1 MRPTVHFDIAT
12 LFVTEALVC
21 LIFSLV
27 LYVLAKRFPDVPGPM
42 RLAQGFFVAIISI
55 LFFLFRGYMPL
66 TVSVLLGNGLVWA
79 AYLLF
84 YIGTATLIGFRP
96 RLRVPI
102 LLAIVS
108 LAPMAYFTAIHD
120 LISVRTIIVSIT
132 GVLLQ
137 INMFVDLVRNS
148 RRGVVVQSLTV
159 FVGLAMSGDA
169 VRAVVTALHGVPA
182 NIFQDDFA
190 QSVHLLMGLIAAC
203 GLGVFSMALIA
214 REITASIERNARR
227 DALTGALNRLGIEEL
242 LAIEMERARRTFVP
256 LSVALLD
263 IDHFKAFN
271 DTGGHATGDEVL
283 RNIVGAISHQLRTF
297 DACGRIGGDEFLVV
311 LPGST
316 APDIAAVC
324 NRILREVA
332 SLPPHAASGI
342 APTVSIGFTQADV
355 YDTVVDLLARAD
367 RALYAAKHQGRNC
380 AQMELAPLRTEPLE
394 VPGAPK
400 SGRRSRMRR
409 AAPSIRDFHP

>member
-1 MRPTVHFDIAT
+1 MTPTVHFDIAT
-12 LFVTEALVC
+12 LFVTQALVC
-21 LIFSLV
+21 LIFALV
-27 LYVLAKRFPDVPGPM
+27 LYILAKRFPDVRGPM
-42 RLAQGFFVAIISI
+42 QLAQGFFVAIVA
-55 LFFLFRGYMPL
+55 LFFFLLRGSMPL
-66 TVSVLLGNGLVWA
+66 TMSVLFGNGLLWVT
-79 AYLLF
+79 YLLL
-84 YIGTATLIGFRP
+84 YAGGAALIGFRP
-96 RLRVPI
+96 RLLVPSI
-102 LLAIVS
+102 IATLSLLP
-108 LAPMAYFTAIHD
+108 LAYFTIVHD
-120 LISVRTIIVSIT
+120 LINIRTIIVSIT
-132 GVLLQ
+132 GGLIQ
-137 INMFVDLVRNS
+137 INLFVDLVRNC

-159 FVGLAMSGDA
+159 FVGLSMVGDT
-169 VRAVVTALHGVPA
+169 VRGIVTALRGVPP

-190 QSVHLLMGLIAAC
+190 QSLHLLVGLISAC
-203 GLGVFSMALIA
+203 GVGVFSMALIA
-214 REITASIERNARR
+214 REITASIERSARR

-283 RNIVGAISHQLRTF
+283 RNIAGTISHQLRTF

-311 LPGST
+311 LPGSS
-316 APDIAAVC
+316 ALDIAAVC

-332 SLPPHAASGI
+332 SLPPHAPSGI

-367 RALYAAKHQGRNC
+367 RALYAAKNQGRNC

-394 VPGAPK
+394 APSAPK
-400 SGRRSRMRR
+400 PIRRSRMRR
-409 AAPSIRDFHP
+409 SASSMRDFQS